1 MKRPFGG
8 ILVALVLLLA
18 ACKSQVVPDMTYHRL
33 PSPTPLAV
41 PPLAVPLPV
50 DVTVFS
56 ADGLY
61 AEQSI
66 IFALDADARAL
77 RTYHYQLWSD
87 PPARTLQRR
96 LIRML
101 RDAKISPLV
110 TDRLPGSA
118 DALRISGVIL
128 HYDRVGTDAARR
140 AEVMLQLRVERGAAL
155 LLERVYS
162 AEVDAADGEM
172 RSTVVAFGKAVDS
185 VYADFAADLTK
196 LELAVADADAP

>member
-1 MKRPFGG
+1 M
-8 ILVALVLLLA
+8 LVALALMLG
-18 ACKSQVVPDMTYHRL
+18 ACKSQTVPDMTYHRL
-33 PSPTPLAV
+33 PSPTPLSV
-41 PPLAVPLPV
+41 PPLPVQLPI
-50 DVTVFS
+50 DVAVFS

-101 RDAKISPLV
+101 RDAKIAPLV

-118 DALRISGVIL
+118 DAIRISGVII
-128 HYDRVGTDAARR
+128 HYDRVGTGAARR
-140 AEVMLQLRVERGAAL
+140 AEVMLQMRVERGAKL

-172 RSTVVAFGKAVDS
+172 RSTVVAFGQAVDR
-185 VYADFAADLTK
+185 VYADFAVDLSK
-196 LELAVADADAP
+196 LELAVADPDHA